1 VVVVELGIEHKLIG
15 EDTLQDFGDALDL
28 LIREANIHG

>member
-15 EDTLQDFGDALDL
+15 KDTLQDLGDALDL
-28 LIREANIHG
+28 LV